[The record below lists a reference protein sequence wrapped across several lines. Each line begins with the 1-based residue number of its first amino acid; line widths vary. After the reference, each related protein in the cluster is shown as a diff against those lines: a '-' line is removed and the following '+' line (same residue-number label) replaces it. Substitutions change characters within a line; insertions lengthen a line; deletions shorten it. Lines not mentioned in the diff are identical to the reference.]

1 MGAITPI
8 SSINYLS
15 QLEMKLFRVDKNQPF
30 TGPHQGQNLY
40 QAGADPKNAKA
51 AMIMIHGRGAT
62 PQSII
67 TLAQE
72 INKSN
77 EITFFAPQAQGFTWY
92 PFSFLMP
99 KEQNQP
105 GLNSGIQA
113 VADAISKAEE
123 LGFSKYKIFILG
135 FSQGACLA
143 SEFVAR
149 HPDTYAGLFVFS
161 GGLIGDALH
170 PELYDGDLNKTPVFM
185 GCSDVDF
192 HIPVE
197 RVHESEMVLS
207 SLNANVTKV
216 IYPNM
221 GHTINQ
227 DEVDHLNN
235 IINNRI

>member
-1 MGAITPI
+1 MGVQTPI
-8 SSINYLS
+8 IHFHYLKIT
-15 QLEMKLFRVDKNQPF
+15 LMKLFRVDPSQSF
-30 TGPHQGQNLY
+30 QGPHQSQNLY
-40 QAGADPKNAKA
+40 QAGADPKEARA
-51 AMIMIHGRGAT
+51 AMIMVHGRGAT
-62 PQSII
+62 PQSIL
-67 TLAQE
+67 TLA
-72 INKSN
+72 N
-77 EITFFAPQAQGFTWY
+77 EIELANEIMFLAPQASGFTWY

-105 GLNSGIQA
+105 GLNSGLQA
-113 VADAISKAEE
+113 VADAVKKAEE
-123 LGFSKYKIFILG
+123 IGFTKDKIFLLG

-149 HPDTYAGLFVFS
+149 HPDNYAGLFAFS
-161 GGLIGDALH
+161 GGLIGDNLH
-170 PELYDGDLNKTPVFM
+170 PELYNGDLQQTPIFM

-197 RVHESEMVLS
+197 RVHESETILS

-227 DEVDHLNN
+227 DEIDHM
-235 IINNRI
+235 NRIIRDRI

>member
-1 MGAITPI
+1 M
-8 SSINYLS
+8 S
-15 QLEMKLFRVDKNQPF
+15 LFKVDPQNPF
-30 TGPHQGQNLY
+30 VGPHQGQNLY
-40 QAGADPKNAKA
+40 QAGANPTVAKA
-51 AMIMIHGRGAT
+51 AMIMVHGRGAT
-62 PQSII
+62 PQSIL
-67 TLAQE
+67 TLASE
-72 INKSN
+72 IDHAND
-77 EITFFAPQAQGFTWY
+77 ITFLAPQAQGYTWY

-113 VADAISKAEE
+113 VSDAISKAEE
-123 LGFSKYKIFILG
+123 LGFSKDKIFLLG

-161 GGLIGDALH
+161 GGLIGDSLH
-170 PELYDGDLNKTPVFM
+170 PELYEGDLQQTPIFM

-197 RVHESEMVLS
+197 RVHDSESILS
-207 SLNANVTKV
+207 SLNADVTKV

-221 GHTINQ
+221 GHTINE
-227 DEVDHLNN
+227 DE
-235 IINNRI
+235 INHMNRIIGDRI

>member
-1 MGAITPI
+1 M
-8 SSINYLS
+8 S
-15 QLEMKLFRVDKNQPF
+15 LFKVNPEAPVS
-30 TGPHQGQNLY
+30 GPHQNQNLY
-40 QAGADPKNAKA
+40 QAGADPKEAKA
-51 AMIMIHGRGAT
+51 AMIMIHGRGASAE
-62 PQSII
+62 SII
-67 TLAQE
+67 SLASE
-72 INKSN
+72 IEMVND
-77 EITFFAPQAQGFTWY
+77 ITFLAPQAQGFTWY
-92 PFSFLMP
+92 PFSFLVP

-105 GLNSGIQA
+105 GLNSGLQA

-123 LGFSKYKIFILG
+123 LGFSKDKIFLLG

-161 GGLIGDALH
+161 GGLIGDTLH
-170 PELYDGDLNKTPVFM
+170 PELYEGDLQQTPVFM

-192 HIPVE
+192 HIPVD
-197 RVHESEMVLS
+197 RVHDSESILL

-227 DEVDHLNN
+227 DEIDHM
-235 IINNRI
+235 NRIIRDRI

>member
-1 MGAITPI
+1 MSLFKVNPAEPI
-8 SSINYLS
+8 
-15 QLEMKLFRVDKNQPF
+15 V
-30 TGPHQGQNLY
+30 GPHQGQNLY

-51 AMIMIHGRGAT
+51 AMIMIHGRGASA
-62 PQSII
+62 QSII
-67 TLAQE
+67 SLAQE
-72 INKSN
+72 IEKNQ
-77 EITFFAPQAQGFTWY
+77 EITFLAPQAQGYTWY

-105 GLNSGIQA
+105 GLNSGLQA

-123 LGFSKYKIFILG
+123 LGFSKDKIFLLG

-149 HPDTYAGLFVFS
+149 HPDTYAGLFAFS
-161 GGLIGDALH
+161 GGLIGDTLQ
-170 PELYDGDLNKTPVFM
+170 PDLYNGDLNQTPVFM

-197 RVHESEMVLS
+197 RVHDSESILS
-207 SLNANVTKV
+207 SLNADVTKV

-221 GHTINQ
+221 GHTINK
-227 DEVDHLNN
+227 DEIDHLNR
-235 IINNRI
+235 IISERI